1 MVPIEV
7 LQSGSIPEFTLR
19 LNKSMSWK
27 PLSLLS
33 VILFVDRWD
42 CNVLLN

>member
-27 PLSLLS
+27 PLSLLWF
-33 VILFVDRWD
+33 LFVDRWD

>member
-27 PLSLLS
+27 PLSLLGY
-33 VILFVDRWD
+33 F
-42 CNVLLN
+42 LLTDEIAMYC